1 MNDAASMG
9 RLLMVFGVVLLVI
22 GALLTVLGRMPRLPG
37 DILIRRDTVVIYIP
51 LVTSLL
57 LSVLLTL
64 VFSLFTRH

>member
-1 MNDAASMG
+1 M
-9 RLLMVFGVVLLVI
+9 LFGVVLLVI
-22 GALLTVLGRMPRLPG
+22 GALLTVLGRVPRLPG

-64 VFSLFTRH
+64 ALSLFSRR